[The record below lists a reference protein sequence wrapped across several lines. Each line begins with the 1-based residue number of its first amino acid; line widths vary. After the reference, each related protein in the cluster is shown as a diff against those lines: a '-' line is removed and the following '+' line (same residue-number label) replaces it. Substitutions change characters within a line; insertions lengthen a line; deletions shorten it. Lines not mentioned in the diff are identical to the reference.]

1 MKNKGKDNEIL
12 ADSDSNIIKRAKKM
26 RIEKTNTSDASVLES
41 GAISAYFNLKGGDQ
55 YRNKS
60 LFFYIPYRTS
70 LRIINITSATQNYML
85 NLEESLMDVFGV
97 KQGLNL
103 LTETLESKGI
113 SVEPLPA
120 NTYEAR
126 IELASKTLEYK
137 KLKRLETF
145 YKLLCEFTLGILHCM
160 HWTDFKK
167 LKMNTKY
174 DISALINIIIPKIV
188 QVKNLFESFIH
199 EEYPTNL
206 ISNMAQNI

>member
-26 RIEKTNTSDASVLES
+26 RIEKITLNVNES
-41 GAISAYFNLKGGDQ
+41 NDISMYLYGAFGNR
-55 YRNKS
+55 YRNKW
-60 LFFYIPYRTS
+60 LFFYIPHNTIK
-70 LRIINITSATQNYML
+70 LFENTQDTTKNYMM
-85 NLEESLMDVFGV
+85 NLEETLMDVFGV

-103 LTETLESKGI
+103 LAETLESKGI
-113 SVEPLPA
+113 SIEPLPE

-137 KLKRLETF
+137 KLKRLEVF
-145 YKLLCEFTLGILHCM
+145 YKLLCEFTLGMLHCM

-167 LKMNTKY
+167 MKMNTKY
-174 DISALINIIIPKIV
+174 DISALINIIIPKII

>member
-1 MKNKGKDNEIL
+1 MKNKTKDNEIL

-26 RIEKTNTSDASVLES
+26 RIEKITLNINES
-41 GAISAYFNLKGGDQ
+41 NDISMYLYGAFGNRF
-55 YRNKS
+55 RNKW
-60 LFFYIPYRTS
+60 LFFYIPHNTIK
-70 LRIINITSATQNYML
+70 LFENTQDTTKNYMM

-103 LTETLESKGI
+103 LSEALESKGI
-113 SVEPLPA
+113 SVEPLPE
-120 NTYEAR
+120 NTYEVR
-126 IELASKTLEYK
+126 IEKESKTLEYK
-137 KLKRLETF
+137 KLKRLEVF
-145 YKLLCEFTLGILHCM
+145 YKLLCEFTLGMLHCM

-174 DISALINIIIPKIV
+174 DISALINIIIPKIIT
-188 QVKNLFESFIH
+188 VKNLFESFIH